1 MCMAVFTSANVQLC
15 LGCTKLN
22 MSGVGLCS
30 NTGRVYF
37 AVANHLDIDE
47 ISDKALFMYKTST
60 ILMSRGGAHI
70 SPVFLV
76 IYSKYF
82 PPYSIFA
89 LEKKLDV
96 ISSCLSTY

>member
-47 ISDKALFMYKTST
+47 ISDKALFMYKIST
-60 ILMSRGGAHI
+60 ILMFRGGPTFYLYFLLYIANI
-70 SPVFLV
+70 SPYIVFLH
-76 IYSKYF
+76 
-82 PPYSIFA
+82 
-89 LEKKLDV
+89 
-96 ISSCLSTY
+96 